1 MCYFVSLGFHVSL
14 PKLHQLLPSAFG
26 TQDVGSVGDEAL
38 ANQGVGAH
46 GADEAV
52 VVPVAVLERD
62 EARSA
67 DSSDRL
73 GAGGASLGEQLAEA
87 FSAVRFFVT

>member
-1 MCYFVSLGFHVSL
+1 MLHFIA
-14 PKLHQLLPSAFG
+14 KLHQLLPSAFRA
-26 TQDVGSVGDEAL
+26 QDFRSIGDEAL
-38 ANQGVGAH
+38 AHQRVVAH

-52 VVPVAVLERD
+52 IVPVAVLERD

-73 GAGGASLGEQLAEA
+73 GAGSASLGEQLAEA
-87 FSAVRFFVT
+87 LGAVWPLVT